1 MCLQECWLHSLN
13 LFAELQGSSADG
25 VMRIYKDGCL
35 IGENPGAMF
44 GLATYFAED
53 FSKADLYAGPHCF
66 KRCKGHC
73 HVLVV
78 AVLMGRGF
86 PTTIPD
92 RNATTLH
99 LRSKREDTSH
109 KDGVSRQSREIIC
122 SAINPDSSKI
132 YIL

>member
-78 AVLMGRGF
+78 ARVVSACWWTMNSQQMLF
-86 PTTIPD
+86 SHPD
-92 RNATTLH
+92 MRATLVVCLQRHPAIHHEETYKPDLTL
-99 LRSKREDTSH
+99 
-109 KDGVSRQSREIIC
+109 
-122 SAINPDSSKI
+122 P
-132 YIL
+132 

>member
-78 AVLMGRGF
+78 ARVVSACWWTMNSQQMLF
-86 PTTIPD
+86 SHPD
-92 RNATTLH
+92 MNSQQRHPAMHHEETYKPDLTL
-99 LRSKREDTSH
+99 
-109 KDGVSRQSREIIC
+109 
-122 SAINPDSSKI
+122 P
-132 YIL
+132 

>member
-78 AVLMGRGF
+78 AVLMGRVSVE
-86 PTTIPD
+86 
-92 RNATTLH
+92 RSR
-99 LRSKREDTSH
+99 LRQALRIDSKCF
-109 KDGVSRQSREIIC
+109 K
-122 SAINPDSSKI
+122 DSS
-132 YIL
+132 